1 MRKFGMAPL
10 MKVPATTIRKV
21 FMPVGWCSVGRNVL
35 FSTQKTEMQ
44 IKNTVNTIDRVL
56 TFVGIRLNTRGTF
69 ISARKIKN

>member
-1 MRKFGMAPL
+1 MIKLRKFGMAPL

-44 IKNTVNTIDRVL
+44 IQKKNSLAIPAVMVER
-56 TFVGIRLNTRGTF
+56 
-69 ISARKIKN
+69 